1 MVGLRKRVVL
11 SELMTV
17 GWVGVTCTLLGGGT
31 VDRLGWGCVIFFV
44 LFLSLARGKF
54 GLEFCLGSFVFFLV
68 YFMLHFFLFNTFR

>member
-31 VDRLGWGCVIFFV
+31 VDRLGWGCVIFFCFVSVSGERKIWVGV
-44 LFLSLARGKF
+44 LFG
-54 GLEFCLGSFVFFLV
+54 EFCFFLV
-68 YFMLHFFLFNTFR
+68 YFMLHFFFI